1 MEYDMENFN
10 LDGFLESVG
19 EGKTIDGSAIP
30 EGLAHFLIGSVIVI
44 SVIVIICAILVLIAQ
59 IMMFKKG
66 KKPGWAAIVPFYNQ
80 VVQCQMVGISPW
92 WVLIVFVAGMLGEI
106 PVIGSLLSLAA
117 SIYFMILLGV
127 STARAF
133 GKSDSFAVGLILLP
147 VVFYPI
153 LGFGKAE
160 YVGNDNPMND
170 IIFKKAE
177 EVLKTN
183 SNSNKKFCP
192 HCGTEMKSDS
202 KFCPS
207 CGKES
212 A

>member
-1 MEYDMENFN
+1 MEYDIENFN
-10 LDGFLESVG
+10 LDGFLESIG
-19 EGKTIDGSAIP
+19 EGKTIDGSTIP
-30 EGLAHFLIGSVIVI
+30 EGLAHFLLGSVIVI
-44 SVIVIICAILVLIAQ
+44 SVIVIICAILVLVAQ

-92 WVLIVFVAGMLGEI
+92 WVLIIFVSGMLQAV
-106 PVIGSLLSLAA
+106 PVIGSLLSLAV

-133 GKSDSFAVGLILLP
+133 GKDDAFAVGLILLP
-147 VVFYPI
+147 FVFYPI

-160 YVGNDNPMND
+160 YVGDGNPMND
-170 IIFKKAE
+170 FVFKKAD
-177 EVLKTN
+177 EVLHT
-183 SNSNKKFCP
+183 NSNKKFCP
-192 HCGTEMKSDS
+192 HCGAQMNNDS

-207 CGKES
+207 CGKEVE
-212 A
+212 